1 MARVCYSAITGA
13 GLHQV
18 QPAQFACSVQYTI
31 VDTVTN
37 SAVLTQQS
45 GTFTGTLDNV
55 LTAPIANQNAVI
67 TAAQAAIQAAEP
79 GSPGLTFIWL
89 GL

>member
-1 MARVCYSAITGA
+1 MSRVCYAAITGA
-13 GLHQV
+13 ELHQV
-18 QPAQFACSVQYTI
+18 SPAQFACSVQYSI
-31 VDTVTN
+31 VDTASN
-37 SAVLTQQS
+37 SAVLSQS
-45 GTFTGTLDNV
+45 GTFTATLDNV
-55 LTAPIANQNAVI
+55 LNAPITNQNSVL